1 MARGVKEYKQPSI
14 VSGKSVKDILSMD
27 VSEFNKLGL
36 KDLQKITGR
45 LVSAGNKRL
54 RRAEE
59 KGINSP
65 AFSYVRE
72 HGGMFSTKGKTL
84 NQLRAEFVR
93 AKNFLESE
101 TGTIKGAEKFIN
113 ESIEKLRSEGVN
125 IDRGS
130 FDEVMRLYESLK
142 RSNPKVAERGLKYA
156 VLQELSEKVET
167 KLNSD
172 EVLTAMQNSLD
183 DIYESEQEGLSQDG
197 VSGFFTIDNEG
208 ENLSPF

>member
-36 KDLQKITGR
+36 KDMQKITGR

-59 KGINSP
+59 KGITSP
-65 AFSYVRE
+65 AFAYIESS
-72 HGGMFSTKGKTL
+72 GGYFSTKGKNL

-101 TGTIKGAEKFIN
+101 TGTIKGAEKFID
-113 ESIEKLRSEGVN
+113 ESISALKKEGVSIN
-125 IDRGS
+125 RED
-130 FDEVMRLYESLK
+130 FNEVMRLYESLK

-167 KLNSD
+167 KLNAED
-172 EVLTAMQNSLD
+172 VLTAMQNSLD
-183 DIYESEQEGLSQDG
+183 QIYEREQENLDEG
-197 VSGFFTIDNEG
+197 VSGFFRVD
-208 ENLSPF
+208 

>member
-1 MARGVKEYKQPSI
+1 MARGIKEYKQPSI

-59 KGINSP
+59 KGITSP
-65 AFSYVRE
+65 AFAYIESS
-72 HGGMFSTKGKTL
+72 GGYFSTKGKTL

-101 TGTIKGAEKFIN
+101 TGTIKGAEKFID
-113 ESIEKLRSEGVN
+113 ESISALEKEGVSIN
-125 IDRGS
+125 RGD
-130 FDEVMRLYESLK
+130 FNEVMRLYESLK

-167 KLNSD
+167 KLNAED
-172 EVLTAMQNSLD
+172 VLTAMQNSLD
-183 DIYESEQEGLSQDG
+183 QIYEREQENLDEG
-197 VSGFFTIDNEG
+197 VSGFFRVD
-208 ENLSPF
+208 

>member
-36 KDLQKITGR
+36 KDMQKITGR

-59 KGINSP
+59 KGITSP
-65 AFSYVRE
+65 AFAYIESS
-72 HGGMFSTKGKTL
+72 GGYFSTKGKNL

-101 TGTIKGAEKFIN
+101 TGTIKGAEKFIDD
-113 ESIEKLRSEGVN
+113 SISALKKEGVSIN
-125 IDRGS
+125 RED
-130 FDEVMRLYESLK
+130 FNEVMRLYESLK

-167 KLNSD
+167 KLNAED
-172 EVLTAMQNSLD
+172 VLTAMQNSLD
-183 DIYESEQEGLSQDG
+183 QIYEREQENLDEG
-197 VSGFFTIDNEG
+197 VSGFFRVD
-208 ENLSPF
+208 

>member
-59 KGINSP
+59 KGITSP
-65 AFSYVRE
+65 AFAYIESS
-72 HGGMFSTKGKTL
+72 GGYFSTKGKNL

-101 TGTIKGAEKFIN
+101 TGTIKGAEKFID
-113 ESIEKLRSEGVN
+113 ESITALKKEGVSIN
-125 IDRGS
+125 RGD
-130 FDEVMRLYESLK
+130 FNEVMRLYESLK

-167 KLNSD
+167 KLNAED
-172 EVLTAMQNSLD
+172 VLTAMQNSLD
-183 DIYESEQEGLSQDG
+183 QIYEREQENLDEG
-197 VSGFFTIDNEG
+197 VSGFFRVD
-208 ENLSPF
+208 

>member
-1 MARGVKEYKQPSI
+1 MRQYKQPSI

-36 KDLQKITGR
+36 KDMQKITGR

-93 AKNFLESE
+93 AKNFLEAE
-101 TGTIKGAEKFIN
+101 TSTIKGAEKFIN
-113 ESIEKLRSEGVN
+113 QSIEALHKEGVDIN
-125 IDRGS
+125 KSD
-130 FDEVMRLYESLK
+130 FQEVMRLYETLK

-167 KLNSD
+167 KLNAD
-172 EVLTAMQNSLD
+172 EVLNAMQNSLD

-197 VSGFFTIDNEG
+197 VSGFFTIDDEG
-208 ENLSPF
+208 KNLPPF